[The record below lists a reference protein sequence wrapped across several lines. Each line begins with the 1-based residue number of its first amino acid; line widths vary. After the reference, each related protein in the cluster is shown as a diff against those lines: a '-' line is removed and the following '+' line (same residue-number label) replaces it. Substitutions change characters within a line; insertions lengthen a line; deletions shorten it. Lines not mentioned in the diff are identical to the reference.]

1 MRAVIQRV
9 INADVKVD
17 GKIVG
22 EIRKGIM
29 VLIGIGADDDD
40 KVIDYMIDKIVNLRI
55 FEDENEKMNLSLID
69 INGELLVVP
78 NFTLY
83 GDARK
88 GRRPGYS
95 SGASPSIAQDIFNR
109 FVARCKEQ
117 PLKVESGIFQ
127 ADMKVS
133 LINDGPVTLLLDSD
147 RLF

>member
-22 EIRKGIM
+22 KIGKGIM
-29 VLIGIGADDDD
+29 VLIGIGADDND

-78 NFTLY
+78 NFTL
-83 GDARK
+83 
-88 GRRPGYS
+88 
-95 SGASPSIAQDIFNR
+95 
-109 FVARCKEQ
+109 
-117 PLKVESGIFQ
+117 
-127 ADMKVS
+127 
-133 LINDGPVTLLLDSD
+133 
-147 RLF
+147 